1 MEINIK
7 GHDLTVTQSIEKYIK
22 DKFSNI
28 IIPEKMNVANFT
40 IGKHK
45 TSKFIRFDTHVL
57 NKDLHLEEGDDDL
70 YAAIDKIMNKIK
82 ISFVKM
88 KGKRNVPMHVS
99 KKF

>member
-1 MEINIK
+1 MQLLMKNNSSKIEITNVEI
-7 GHDLTVTQSIEKYIK
+7 DETV
-22 DKFSNI
+22 SNGF
-28 IIPEKMNVANFT
+28 PGNTHCV
-40 IGKHK
+40 
-45 TSKFIRFDTHVL
+45 DTL

-82 ISFVKM
+82 LSFVKM